1 MCFLLIIG
9 NSLLSVLASH
19 CNWWLFNQSV
29 WWCLAVRAYL
39 FIYIPNAAP
48 PLPVP
53 SSQRPFLSPSPLR
66 GCPVAP
72 HPHTPPPWLIKSLM
86 GLAHALPLRP
96 DKAAL
101 LGSRFHSRAT
111 ALGTGPL
118 PSNCWSRGTDMQI
131 ELYFG

>member
-48 PLPVP
+48 PPP
-53 SSQRPFLSPSPLR
+53 SSLL
-66 GCPVAP
+66 
-72 HPHTPPPWLIKSLM
+72 TET
-86 GLAHALPLRP
+86 LPLP
-96 DKAAL
+96 F
-101 LGSRFHSRAT
+101 SS
-111 ALGTGPL
+111 
-118 PSNCWSRGTDMQI
+118 
-131 ELYFG
+131 